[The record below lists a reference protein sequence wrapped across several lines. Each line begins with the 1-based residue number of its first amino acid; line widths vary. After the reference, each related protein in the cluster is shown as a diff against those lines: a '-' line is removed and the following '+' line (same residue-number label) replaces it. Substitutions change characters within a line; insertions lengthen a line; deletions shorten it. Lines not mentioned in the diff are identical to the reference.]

1 VLSFKN
7 LELTPD
13 QLGVARAAA
22 DRVFRAAELE
32 PDQCWRHVVSMM
44 AGGLFSR
51 RPVAVWHDA
60 EDRAVRAALG
70 SWRHAP
76 LNAMMDWTPEAPPQ
90 APKPAQEAA
99 Q

>member
-1 VLSFKN
+1 MLTFKN

-13 QLGVARAAA
+13 QLSIARAAA
-22 DRVFRAAELE
+22 DAVFAAADLE
-32 PDQCWRHVVSMM
+32 PAQCWKHVVSMM

-60 EDRAVRAALG
+60 EDKAVRAALG

-76 LNAMMDWTPEAPPQ
+76 LNAMMDW
-90 APKPAQEAA
+90 APKPAQEGEK
-99 Q
+99 

>member
-1 VLSFKN
+1 VLTFKN

-13 QLGVARAAA
+13 QLATARTAADAVFAAA
-22 DRVFRAAELE
+22 NLE
-32 PDQCWRHVVSMM
+32 PAQCWRHVVSMM

-70 SWRHAP
+70 SWRKAP
-76 LNAMMDWTPEAPPQ
+76 LNAMMDWTPPQ
-90 APKPAQEAA
+90 TPKPAQEAEK
-99 Q
+99 